1 MAEAPEPNPREAGRW
16 RAQAAHDL
24 DDAAFALAGGRH
36 ALACFLAQQAA
47 EKAVAAYLY
56 ARGADAVWGHALA
69 DLCEDAMAFDASF
82 DLIKSVAVLLDKYHT
97 VTRYPSALPGGV
109 PWEAFGRDDAERAL
123 AVAREVVD
131 FAAARADELQ
141 R

>member
-1 MAEAPEPNPREAGRW
+1 MPDTPAPNWTEARRW
-16 RAQAAHDL
+16 RAQSAHDL
-24 DDAAFALAGGRH
+24 DDAAFAAEGGRH

-47 EKAVAAYLY
+47 EKAMVAYLY

-109 PWEAFGRDDAERAL
+109 PWEAFDGEDAARAL
-123 AVAREVVD
+123 AIARDVAG
-131 FAAARADELQ
+131 FANARSDALQ
-141 R
+141 G